1 MTNKERYKQAF
12 SVLHASDDM
21 ILEVTDMEKRK
32 RAYTKKVWAA
42 GAAAA
47 ILFGSMTA
55 AYAADVGNIQERL
68 TMWFHG
74 EEVEVTG
81 SAWGADS
88 YQYTFTDSEGKQ
100 REFVAGGMV
109 IDDSGRKRTLS
120 AKEVL
125 GELTDEVIYTDTEA
139 VKLYYY
145 DKKLEIDITDFFDSE
160 GVCRVAVRDGGKLV
174 YFTIRDNGGG
184 DFDFEKTVD
193 EPENAGRYIVVE

>member
-1 MTNKERYKQAF
+1 
-12 SVLHASDDM
+12 
-21 ILEVTDMEKRK
+21 
-32 RAYTKKVWAA
+32 
-42 GAAAA
+42 
-47 ILFGSMTA
+47 
-55 AYAADVGNIQERL
+55 
-68 TMWFHG
+68 
-74 EEVEVTG
+74 
-81 SAWGADS
+81 
-88 YQYTFTDSEGKQ
+88 
-100 REFVAGGMV
+100 MV